1 MLPSAEKT
9 ALAIIR
15 ATGVKAYVTPPR
27 GVTAPYV
34 HVTRV
39 GGRMENLVTDGALL
53 AVSAY
58 AGDPAVAE
66 QLALQAR
73 NALWEARTTFVD
85 GVWVRW
91 WVEAAGPS
99 HYADPESKLFRNQFS
114 GQLMLATNK

>member
-99 HYADPESKLFRNQFS
+99 HYADPESKLFRYQFS